1 MAYARY
7 VALGDSTTEGLEDP
21 YADGSGWCG
30 FADRLAGRLAE
41 LNPDLGY
48 ANLAIRGR
56 LACQIHAEQLEPALA
71 LQPDLA
77 SVVGGLNDILRPRVD
92 LDAVAGHVDAMIGA
106 LRAAGIDVLTLT
118 YPDPA
123 AIIPLA
129 RGARGRTLAHNANV
143 REICSRH
150 GARLADLERRGVT
163 DPRLWAPDRLHA
175 NPEGHAR
182 IAAAM
187 AEALELPGA
196 DGAWADPLPPAGPGP
211 RAHLLVMREAAWFG
225 RHMAPWVVRRL
236 RGRSSG
242 DGRTAKRPTL
252 GPVLPLVREDAG

>member
-1 MAYARY
+1 MAFTRY

-21 YADGSGWCG
+21 YPDGGWRG

-48 ANLAIRGR
+48 ANLAVRGR
-56 LACQIHAEQLEPALA
+56 LAGQIRDEQLEPALA
-71 LQPDLA
+71 LGPDVA

-92 LDAVAGHVDAMIGA
+92 LDVVARHLDAMIA
-106 LRAAGIDVLTLT
+106 SLRAAGAEVLTLT

-129 RGARGRTLAHNANV
+129 RGARGRTLRHNANL
-143 REICSRH
+143 REICAPH
-150 GARLADLERRGVT
+150 GARLADLERRGVA

-196 DGAWADPLPPAGPGP
+196 GDAWADPLPPAGPGP
-211 RAHLLVMREAAWFG
+211 RAHLVVVREAAWFG

-236 RGRSSG
+236 RGVSSG
-242 DGRTAKRPTL
+242 DGVTAKRPTL
-252 GPVLPLVREDAG
+252 GPVPILREE

>member
-1 MAYARY
+1 VSYARY
-7 VALGDSTTEGLEDP
+7 VALGDSTTEGLEDR

-56 LACQIHAEQLEPALA
+56 LARQIRAEQLEPALA
-71 LQPDLA
+71 LQPDVA
-77 SVVGGLNDILRPRVD
+77 SVIGGLNDILRPRVD

-106 LRAAGIDVLTLT
+106 LRAAGAEVLTLT

-129 RGARGRTLAHNANV
+129 RGARGRTLAHNENV
-143 REICSRH
+143 REICVRR
-150 GARLADLERRGVT
+150 GARLADLERRGVA

-187 AEALELPGA
+187 AQALDLPGA
-196 DGAWADPLPPAGPGP
+196 DDAWADPLPPAGPGP

-225 RHMAPWVVRRL
+225 RHMAPWVVRRV

>member
-1 MAYARY
+1 VAFARY

-21 YADGSGWCG
+21 YPDGGWRG

-48 ANLAIRGR
+48 ANLAVRGR
-56 LACQIHAEQLEPALA
+56 LAGQIRDEQLEPALA
-71 LQPDLA
+71 LGPDLA

-92 LDAVAGHVDAMIGA
+92 LDVVAGHLDAMIGA
-106 LRAAGIDVLTLT
+106 LRAACAEVLTLT

-123 AIIPLA
+123 RIIPLA
-129 RGARGRTLAHNANV
+129 RGARGRALRHNANL
-143 REICSRH
+143 REICTRH
-150 GARLADLERRGVT
+150 GARLADLERRGVA

-175 NPEGHAR
+175 NPAGHAR

-196 DGAWADPLPPAGPGP
+196 GGAWADPLPPAGPGP
-211 RAHLLVMREAAWFG
+211 RAHLVVVREAAWFG

-236 RGRSSG
+236 RGVSSG
-242 DGRTAKRPTL
+242 DGVTAKRPTL
-252 GPVLPLVREDAG
+252 GPVPVLRED